1 MGSIT
6 VEKDYKINR
15 DIIKDIKVIKVP
27 LKLNLILLK
36 CHFKLNINF
45 RVWVHDLHKHSLFQ
59 LGQAQEVLEDC
70 IIQLLV
76 DRLIILKRAD
86 TVCGANVL
94 LVEIKVSP
102 SFSIFIDNNRF
113 GSLQPSQP
121 LQRKPYG
128 NIKKRG
134 DDTT

>member
-27 LKLNLILLK
+27 LKFNLILLK

-45 RVWVHDLHKHSLFQ
+45 RVWVREHSLFQ
-59 LGQAQEVLEDC
+59 LGQAQETLEDC

-86 TVCGANVL
+86 TECGANVL
-94 LVEIKVSP
+94 
-102 SFSIFIDNNRF
+102 
-113 GSLQPSQP
+113 
-121 LQRKPYG
+121 
-128 NIKKRG
+128 
-134 DDTT
+134 

>member
-27 LKLNLILLK
+27 LKFNLILLK

-45 RVWVHDLHKHSLFQ
+45 RVWVRDLHKHSLFQ

-94 LVEIKVSP
+94 SVEIKVSP